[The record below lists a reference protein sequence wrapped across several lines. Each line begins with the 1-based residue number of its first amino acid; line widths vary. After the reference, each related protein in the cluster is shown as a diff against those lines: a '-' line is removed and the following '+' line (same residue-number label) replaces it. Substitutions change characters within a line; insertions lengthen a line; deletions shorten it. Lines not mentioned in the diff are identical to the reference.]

1 MWKIIGIKTK
11 LNMFFEIELTKD
23 YYVGKPT
30 EKDIKQMKYELK
42 EVNQD
47 SFSFFIQEGYCY
59 TSVMKDDHRSKDN
72 FIKTNIITFDI
83 DDCKVDMDDALKGLS
98 IKPYICYTSP
108 SNGLE
113 GKGYRYRLIYCLDEP
128 ITKREDYYVYARSLE
143 DQLALQSIVGDCV
156 DNRSYYP
163 EQYWNGCRNC
173 NIYVNHSYNNILSYN
188 DILLNNNYRKDY
200 HSRTSNSNS
209 STKVSY
215 KHNNIKQ
222 QNILCACDTFMD
234 DYWNLSFQDLLSKY
248 IDVYEN
254 MMATPIEYNED
265 DPVIYYPENY
275 YEIRR
280 PWYKVNGETY
290 KLRDG
295 NQRRKTLYLNGI
307 IRRLIN
313 PHITFDN
320 LLYNLVYEFQYYY
333 INDGNKIDKKI
344 LYGIAMNAMEADI
357 DEELMK
363 KGKPRYKSFVN
374 PLYYQ
379 KHTMS
384 RQKIAASVR
393 NKKQYIGEF
402 YDFTKTDQENIE
414 IMKEYGLVVSIPT
427 LKRWK
432 KENGIRKYKK
442 SS

>member
-1 MWKIIGIKTK
+1 
-11 LNMFFEIELTKD
+11 MFFEIELTKD

-47 SFSFFIQEGYCY
+47 SFSDFIQEGYCY
-59 TSVMKDDHRSKDN
+59 TSVMKDDYRSKDN

-83 DDCKVDMDDALKGLS
+83 DDCKVDMGNALKGLS

-113 GKGYRYRLIYCLDEP
+113 GKGYRYRMIYCLEEP

-163 EQYWNGCRNC
+163 EQYWNGCRGC
-173 NIYVNHSYNNILSYN
+173 NIVLNHSYNNILSYN

-200 HSRTSNSNS
+200 HSRTSSSN
-209 STKVSY
+209 STKVSV
-215 KHNNIKQ
+215 KHNKEQ
-222 QNILCACDTFMD
+222 QNILCVSDTFMD
-234 DYWNLSFQDLLSKY
+234 DYWNMPYHNLLSKY
-248 IDVYEN
+248 IDVYSN
-254 MMATPIEYNED
+254 IMATPIEYNED
-265 DPVIYYPENY
+265 DPIIYYPENY

-290 KLRDG
+290 KLKDG
-295 NQRRKTLYLNGI
+295 NQRRKTLYTNGI

-313 PHITFDN
+313 PDITFDN
-320 LLYNLVYEFQYYY
+320 LLYNLVFEFQYYY
-333 INDGNKIDKKI
+333 INNGNKIDKKI
-344 LYGIAMNAMEADI
+344 LYGIAMNVMDAEI
-357 DEELMK
+357 DESLMR
-363 KGKPRYKSFVN
+363 KGKPRYNFFIN
-374 PLYYQ
+374 PLYCQ
-379 KHTMS
+379 KHGMKAK
-384 RQKIAASVR
+384 QVLGQVN

-402 YDFTKTDQENIE
+402 YDFTKTDKENIE
-414 IMKEYGLVVSIPT
+414 IMKECGLVISKPT
-427 LKRWK
+427 LDRWK
-432 KENGIRKYKK
+432 KENGIKKYKK

>member
-23 YYVGKPT
+23 YYSGKPT
-30 EKDIKQMKYELK
+30 EKEIKQMKYELK

-83 DDCKVDMDDALKGLS
+83 DDCKVDMDNALKRLS

-108 SNGLE
+108 SNGLD
-113 GKGYRYRLIYCLDEP
+113 GKGYRYRLIYCLEEP

-143 DQLALQSIVGDCV
+143 DQLALQSIIGDCV

-200 HSRTSNSNS
+200 HSRTSSSN
-209 STKVSY
+209 STKVSV
-215 KHNNIKQ
+215 KHNNKQ
-222 QNILCACDTFMD
+222 QNILCVSDTFMD
-234 DYWNLSFQDLLSKY
+234 DYWNMTYQDFLTKY
-248 IDVYEN
+248 IDVYSN
-254 MMATPIEYNED
+254 IMATPIEYNED
-265 DPVIYYPENY
+265 DPIIYYPDNY

-290 KLRDG
+290 KLKDG
-295 NQRRKTLYLNGI
+295 HQRRKTLYTNGI

-313 PHITFDN
+313 PDITFDN

-333 INDGNKIDKKI
+333 INNGNKIDKKI
-344 LYGIAMNAMEADI
+344 LYGIAMNVMEAEI
-357 DEELMK
+357 DESLMR
-363 KGKPRYKSFVN
+363 KGRPRYNFFIN
-374 PLYYQ
+374 PLYCQ
-379 KHTMS
+379 KHGMKAK
-384 RQKIAASVR
+384 QVLGKVN

-402 YDFTKTDQENIE
+402 YDLNLTDQENIE

>member
-1 MWKIIGIKTK
+1 
-11 LNMFFEIELTKD
+11 MFFKIELTND

-42 EVNQD
+42 EVNQH
-47 SFSFFIQEGYCY
+47 SFSYFIQEGHCY

-72 FIKTNIITFDI
+72 FIQTNIITFDI
-83 DDCKVDMDDALKGLS
+83 DDCTVEMDDALKRLS

-108 SNGLE
+108 SNGME

-128 ITKREDYYVYARSLE
+128 ITKREDYYVYARSLS

-156 DNRSYYP
+156 DNKSYYP
-163 EQYWNGCRNC
+163 EQYWNGCRDC

-188 DILLNNNYRKDY
+188 DILINNSYRIDY
-200 HSRTSNSNS
+200 HSRTSNNNS
-209 STKVSY
+209 TTKVSQ
-215 KHNNIKQ
+215 KHNNKQ

-265 DPVIYYPENY
+265 DPVIYYPVNY

-295 NQRRKTLYLNGI
+295 NQRRKTLYINGI

-313 PHITFDN
+313 PKITFDN

-344 LYGIAMNAMEADI
+344 LYGIAMNAMEAEI
-357 DEELMK
+357 DEKLMS

-379 KHTMS
+379 NHTMS

-402 YDFTKTDQENIE
+402 YDLSLTDEENIRV
-414 IMKEYGLVVSIPT
+414 MKEYGLVVSIPT

>member
-47 SFSFFIQEGYCY
+47 SFSYFIQEGYCY

-72 FIKTNIITFDI
+72 FIQTNIITFDI
-83 DDCKVDMDDALKGLS
+83 DDCEVNMEDALKGLS

-113 GKGYRYRLIYCLDEP
+113 GKGYRYRLIYCLEEP

-143 DQLALQSIVGDCV
+143 DQLALQSIIGDCV

-163 EQYWNGCRNC
+163 EQYWNGCRGC
-173 NIYVNHSYNNILSYN
+173 NIFLNHSNNNILSYN

-200 HSRTSNSNS
+200 HSRTSSSN
-209 STKVSY
+209 STKVSV
-215 KHNNIKQ
+215 KHNKKQ
-222 QNILCACDTFMD
+222 QNILCVSDTFMD
-234 DYWNLSFQDLLSKY
+234 DYWNMTYQDLLTKY

-254 MMATPIEYNED
+254 IMATPIEYNED
-265 DPVIYYPENY
+265 DPIVYYPENY

-290 KLRDG
+290 KLKDG
-295 NQRRKTLYLNGI
+295 NQRRKTLYTNGI

-313 PHITFDN
+313 PDITFDN
-320 LLYNLVYEFQYYY
+320 LLYNLVFEFQYYY
-333 INDGNKIDKKI
+333 INNGNKIDKKI
-344 LYGIAMNAMEADI
+344 LYGIAMNVMEAEI
-357 DEELMK
+357 DESLMR
-363 KGKPRYKSFVN
+363 KGRPRYNFFIN
-374 PLYYQ
+374 PLYCQ
-379 KHTMS
+379 KHGMKAK
-384 RQKIAASVR
+384 QVLGKVN

-402 YDFTKTDQENIE
+402 YDFTKTDKENIE
-414 IMKEYGLVVSIPT
+414 IMKEYGLVISKPT
-427 LKRWK
+427 LDRWK
-432 KENGIRKYKK
+432 KENGIKKYKK